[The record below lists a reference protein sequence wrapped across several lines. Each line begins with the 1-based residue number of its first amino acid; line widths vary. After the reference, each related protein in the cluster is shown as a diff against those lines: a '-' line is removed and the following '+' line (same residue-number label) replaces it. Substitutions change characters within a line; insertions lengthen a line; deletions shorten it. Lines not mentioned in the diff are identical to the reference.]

1 MIFIC
6 KSKTKRT
13 KVEFCVGDNIVFFNP
28 NEDKI
33 SPIMLI
39 YKNENEMIMV
49 ANPWK
54 FKKYQR
60 LCKSM
65 AAK

>member
-28 NEDKI
+28 NEDKMP
-33 SPIMLI
+33 SIMLI
-39 YKNENEMIMV
+39 YKNEDEMVMV
-49 ANPWK
+49 VNPWK
-54 FKKYQR
+54 FKKYKK
-60 LCKSM
+60 LCKDM
-65 AAK
+65 TTK